1 MRIRIDIDDQLL
13 QEATRVSG
21 SRTKK
26 AAIEAGLRLLLE
38 THGQTAIRRLR
49 GKVRWEGNLVES
61 RERRIDE

>member
-21 SRTKK
+21 SHTKK

-38 THGQTAIRRLR
+38 THGQTAIRRLT

>member
-13 QEATRVSG
+13 QEATQVSG
-21 SRTKK
+21 SPTKK

-38 THGQTAIRRLR
+38 THGQAAIRRLR
-49 GKVRWEGNLVES
+49 GKVRWDGNLVES